1 MCSAACGQWDQI
13 PEIKSAAEY
22 QRYVE
27 TERKLREEF
36 NADLPPRNDPRGG
49 TEWAQKMRTPEGMLL
64 TAIGARIIEWEG
76 SPDNG
81 DGA

>member
-1 MCSAACGQWDQI
+1 MLSSTWTMDQI

-49 TEWAQKMRTPEGMLL
+49 TEWAQKMRTPEGM
-64 TAIGARIIEWEG
+64 RIIEWEG